1 MFNNECLITVVSDK
15 SKQIYESLKEE
26 LLGGKIKLPGLP
38 DIARRVQLAINNQD
52 FNAADIA
59 KVIQTDIPLS
69 GRIIQVA
76 NSPLYQGVTPVENC
90 QTAITRLGMKVVK
103 NLVTSFAVRR
113 LYSGKS
119 SLARKKVEQLWKHS
133 VKIGAISFTLARITP
148 GFDPERA
155 MLAGLVHGIGEL
167 LILDYAEK
175 NTELLQD
182 ESLYKEVIRL
192 YQHKIG
198 AVILKQWRFDQAL
211 IQVALSSED
220 WFRNPS
226 VKPDYAD
233 VILVSHVEELL
244 IKKKLPKEI
253 RDYKNLPVYEKFP
266 VFKLGES
273 AHKELLLEAQD
284 EIAELQRLLS

>member
-1 MFNNECLITVVSDK
+1 MSEQSR
-15 SKQIYESLKEE
+15 QIYQAIKEE
-26 LLGGKIKLPGLP
+26 LLGGKMKLPGLP
-38 DIARRVQLAINNQD
+38 DIARRVQVGINKPD
-52 FNAADIA
+52 YNAADIA
-59 KVIQTDIPLS
+59 KIIQTDIPLS

-90 QTAITRLGMKVVK
+90 QLAVTRLGMKVVK

-119 SLARKKVEQLWKHS
+119 SLARTKVEKLWKHS

-167 LILDYAEK
+167 LILNFAEK
-175 NTELLQD
+175 NATLLKN
-182 ESLYKEVIRL
+182 ERLYREVVQH

-198 AVILKQWRFDQAL
+198 AVILKQWRFDREL
-211 IQVALSSED
+211 IQVALSAED
-220 WFRNPS
+220 WMRDPS

-233 VILVSHVEELL
+233 VVMISHIEERIIRKDLL
-244 IKKKLPKEI
+244 PVLI
-253 RDYKNLPVYEKFP
+253 DYKNLPVYHKFP
-266 VFKLGES
+266 VFKLGDS

>member
-1 MFNNECLITVVSDK
+1 VSEQSEK
-15 SKQIYESLKEE
+15 IYELIKEE

-38 DIARRVQLAINNQD
+38 DIARRVQLAINNPD
-52 FNAADIA
+52 YNASDIA
-59 KVIQTDIPLS
+59 KIVQTDIPLS

-119 SLARKKVEQLWKHS
+119 SLARKKIEQLWKHS

-175 NTELLQD
+175 NSGLLKN
-182 ESLYKEVIRL
+182 EKLYKEVIQR

-226 VKPDYAD
+226 LKPDYAD
-233 VILVSHVEELL
+233 VIMVSHIEERL
-244 IKKKLPKEI
+244 IKNNLPAEI
-253 RDYKNLPVYEKFP
+253 KNYKNLPVYEKFP
-266 VFKLGES
+266 VFKLGDS
-273 AHKELLLEAQD
+273 AHKELLMEAQD
-284 EIAELQRLLS
+284 EIAELQKLLS

>member
-1 MFNNECLITVVSDK
+1 MSEQSEK
-15 SKQIYESLKEE
+15 IYELIKEE

-38 DIARRVQLAINNQD
+38 DIARRVQLAINNPD
-52 FNAADIA
+52 YNASDIA
-59 KVIQTDIPLS
+59 KIVQTDIPLS

-119 SLARKKVEQLWKHS
+119 SLARKKIEQLWKHS

-175 NTELLQD
+175 NSGLLKN
-182 ESLYKEVIRL
+182 EKLYKEVIQR

-226 VKPDYAD
+226 LKPDYAD
-233 VILVSHVEELL
+233 VIMVSHIEERL
-244 IKKKLPKEI
+244 IKNNLPAEI
-253 RDYKNLPVYEKFP
+253 KNYKNLPVYEKFP
-266 VFKLGES
+266 VFKLGDS
-273 AHKELLLEAQD
+273 AHKELLMEAQD
-284 EIAELQRLLS
+284 EIAELQKLLS

>member
-1 MFNNECLITVVSDK
+1 MSEQ
-15 SKQIYESLKEE
+15 SKEIYLSIKEQ
-26 LLGGKIKLPGLP
+26 LLDGSIKLPGLP
-38 DIARRVQLAINNQD
+38 DIARRVQLAIVKPD
-52 FNAADIA
+52 YNAADIA
-59 KVIQTDIPLS
+59 KIIQTDIPLS

-90 QTAITRLGMKVVK
+90 QSAITRLGMKVVK

-119 SLARKKVEQLWKHS
+119 SVARKKVELLWKHS

-167 LILDYAEK
+167 LILDYAER
-175 NTELLQD
+175 NSELLQN
-182 ESLYKEVIRL
+182 EALYKEVIQR

-198 AVILKQWRFDQAL
+198 AVILKHWRFDQAL

-226 VKPDYAD
+226 SKPDYAD
-233 VILVSHVEELL
+233 VILVSHIEERL
-244 IKKKLPKEI
+244 IKNELPAALS
-253 RDYKNLPVYEKFP
+253 DYQNLPVYRKFP
-266 VFKLGES
+266 VFKLGNS
-273 AHKELLLEAQD
+273 AHKELLMEAQD

>member
-1 MFNNECLITVVSDK
+1 MPDK
-15 SKQIYESLKEE
+15 SKQIFESIKEE
-26 LLGGKIKLPGLP
+26 LLGEKIKLPGLP
-38 DIARRVQLAINNQD
+38 DIARRVQVGVNNPD

-59 KVIQTDIPLS
+59 KIIQTDIPLS

-103 NLVTSFAVRR
+103 NLVTSFSVRR

-133 VKIGAISFTLARITP
+133 VKIGAISFTLARVTP

-167 LILDYAEK
+167 LILNYAEK
-175 NTELLQD
+175 HSELLKD
-182 ESLYKEVIRL
+182 EVIYQEVVKR

-198 AVILKQWRFDQAL
+198 ALILKQWRFDQAL

-220 WFRNPS
+220 WFRNPA

-233 VILVSHVEELL
+233 VIMVSHLEELL
-244 IKKKLPKEI
+244 IKNRMPKAVK
-253 RDYKNLPVYEKFP
+253 DYKTLPVYEKFP

-273 AHKELLLEAQD
+273 AHKELLMEAQD
-284 EIAELQRLLS
+284 EIGELQRLLS

>member
-1 MFNNECLITVVSDK
+1 MLTTVHELVSDQ
-15 SKQIYESLKEE
+15 SKQIFTSIKDD

-38 DIARRVQLAINNQD
+38 DIARRVQLGINNPD

-59 KVIQTDIPLS
+59 KIIQTDIPLS

-76 NSPLYQGVTPVENC
+76 NSPLYKGVTPVENC
-90 QTAITRLGMKVVK
+90 QTAVTRLGMKVVK
-103 NLVTSFAVRR
+103 NLVTSFSVRR

-119 SLARKKVEQLWKHS
+119 SLARKKVELLWKHS

-167 LILDYAEK
+167 LILNHAEK
-175 NTELLQD
+175 HDKLLKN
-182 ESLYKEVIRL
+182 ETLYNEVVQR
-192 YQHKIG
+192 YQHKLG

-226 VKPDYAD
+226 DKPDYAD
-233 VILVSHVEELL
+233 VVMISHLEERL
-244 IKKKLPKEI
+244 IRNKLPAAVM
-253 RDYKNLPVYEKFP
+253 DYKNLPVYEKFP

-273 AHKELLLEAQD
+273 AHKELMMEAQD
-284 EIAELQRLLS
+284 EIGELQRLLS